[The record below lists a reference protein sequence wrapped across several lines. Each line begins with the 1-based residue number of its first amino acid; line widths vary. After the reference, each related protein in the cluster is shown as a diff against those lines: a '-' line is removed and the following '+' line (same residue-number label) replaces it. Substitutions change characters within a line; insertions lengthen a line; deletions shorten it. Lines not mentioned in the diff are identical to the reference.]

1 MWLSL
6 FCLLLIAGIAFFQSI
21 HGLLSSVIFCVLTI
35 VCAALA
41 FALYEYVAYEYLIGW
56 KPNFALP
63 ISLMLC
69 FTVPLIVSRVAMDQ
83 MIRRS
88 SLLPAVVDKIGG
100 VLFGIVTAMLI
111 VGMVTVAAQ
120 MLPFGGSFL
129 DLARFD
135 RPPREG
141 QSEDEEER
149 KWDPEQVQEAAK
161 RLQEAD
167 DNRIL
172 LSPDRFAVR
181 FATMFSEGVFSGRRS
196 FGEDHPDLLVEIGWA
211 QAINADSLH
220 LAQPGSVGPELVQ
233 MQITDYVYK
242 KTLPTRSNP
251 QTEYEPQEPKPG
263 YEFWVASLTPNSK
276 AEDSDGVH
284 RFTLPQIRLVG
295 RDRSDRPVQ
304 HIPCAIRD
312 DEAPDKHVREIRKGR
327 KLEYTPFKL
336 WSPDDDGDIEVVFEV
351 PKDFQP
357 GYIAYKTGALVE
369 VKRPAQDDV
378 HLPSARDEASAVAE
392 NGDEEEDEAERPLGR
407 SARGPDR
414 RRRSGAGRGSSRQS
428 RDRVSGARASGGESF
443 FSDELPPE
451 QTLTDYS
458 GREIDV
464 RHEALRSGHVI
475 AVLALQGERDT
486 RAHVSRFEV
495 PSGKKLLHLDVE
507 VLRAR
512 STLGKAL
519 GFSVRT
525 IRNYLVT
532 DDAGKRYEM
541 VGQYALANVD
551 GDDMLEIQY
560 FPEQIGSM
568 GRGVGRFTEIKRRHL
583 EQGDTT
589 LVYLYLIDEGRQV
602 IRFSTGSSGRG
613 AVDLTDDDL
622 VAQ

>member
-69 FTVPLIVSRVAMDQ
+69 FAVPLIVSRVAMDQ

-88 SLLPAVVDKIGG
+88 SLLPALVDKIGG
-100 VLFGIVTAMLI
+100 LLFGIVTAMLI
-111 VGMVTVAAQ
+111 VGMLTVAVQ

-129 DLARFD
+129 GLARFD

-149 KWDPEQVQEAAK
+149 EWDQEQVQEAATK
-161 RLQEAD
+161 LQEGD
-167 DNRIL
+167 DNHIL
-172 LSPDRFAVR
+172 LSPDRFAVGL
-181 FATMFSEGVFSGRRS
+181 ATMFSEGVFSGPRS
-196 FGEDHPDLLVEIGWA
+196 FAEDHPDLLVEIGWA

-220 LAQPGSVGPELVQ
+220 LAQPGAVGPDFVQ
-233 MQITDYVYK
+233 MQITDYVHR

-251 QTEYEPQEPKPG
+251 QTEYEPLDPKPG

-295 RDRSDRPVQ
+295 RDRSDQPAQ
-304 HIPCAIRD
+304 YIPCAIRD
-312 DEAPDKHVREIRKGR
+312 DEAPDRHVREIREGRR
-327 KLEYTPFKL
+327 KLDHTPFIL
-336 WSPDDDGDIEVVFEV
+336 WSPDEDGDIEVVFEV
-351 PKDFQP
+351 RKDFQP
-357 GYIAYKTGALVE
+357 SYIAYKTGARVE
-369 VKRPAQDDV
+369 ARRPAQEDV
-378 HLPSARDEASAVAE
+378 HLPPAGDEASATAE
-392 NGDEEEDEAERPLGR
+392 NGDEEDEAGRPPAR
-407 SARGPDR
+407 SARRPDR
-414 RRRSGAGRGSSRQS
+414 RRRSGSGRGSSRQS

-458 GREIDV
+458 GREIEV
-464 RHEALRSGHVI
+464 RNEALQSGHLI
-475 AVLALQGERDT
+475 AVLALQGDRDT
-486 RAHVSRFEV
+486 EAHISRFEV
-495 PSGKKLLHLDVE
+495 PSGKELLHLNVE

-551 GDDMLEIQY
+551 GDNMLEIQY

-568 GRGVGRFTEIKRRHL
+568 GRGVGQFTEIKRRHL
-583 EQGDTT
+583 EQSDTT

-602 IRFSTGSSGRG
+602 TGFSTGSSGRG

-622 VAQ
+622 VAR